1 VTAGPK
7 RQRRDPRDV
16 VASIEL
22 GARVRRVRQIDM
34 DRSRVRID
42 GGAFTLPTSD
52 VTTIGLA
59 PDVEWTEEIRECVLR
74 AMEVDRAMRRALASV
89 QRAPCSR
96 RRIMERL
103 RGKGVEAAIAEHV
116 ADALERRGVLDD
128 DALAASAA
136 RAIVS
141 RRPAGRRLIE
151 AKLRQQG
158 IDAEGAKAAAA
169 GALEGRDPLEDAI
182 ALASRRMRTFGA
194 GVDDQAR
201 RRRLFGVLA
210 RRGFDAD
217 VCRVAVER
225 VCGMD
230 LT

>member
-1 VTAGPK
+1 MKATPK
-7 RQRRDPRDV
+7 RQRRDPRDI
-16 VASIEL
+16 VASIEI
-22 GARVRRVRQIDM
+22 GARVRRVRQVDM
-34 DRSRVRID
+34 DRSRVRVD
-42 GGAFTLPTSD
+42 GGAFSLPTSD
-52 VTTIGLA
+52 VTAIGLA
-59 PDVEWTEEIRECVLR
+59 PDVEWTQDICERVLR
-74 AMEVDRAMRRALASV
+74 AMEIDRAMRRAIASI

-96 RRIMERL
+96 RRLIERL
-103 RGKGVEAAIAEHV
+103 RGKGVEPPIAEQV
-116 ADALERRGVLDD
+116 ADALEQRGVLDD

-182 ALASRRMRTFGA
+182 ALASRRARTFGA

-217 VCRVAVER
+217 VCRTAVER
-225 VCGMD
+225 VCRED